1 MASALPSWTS
11 TARPSSTS
19 SHPDLAAARQVISVT
34 PAPPGRAAAGPAD
47 HCVSKHPLS
56 GVQRHAITGTV
67 KAVAPDAGTLQGAT
81 RAAGQRRAGD
91 DDPNAGLPAQ
101 DAVAAVG
108 GPFGRQAVD
117 EAAVPAAEALQG
129 TALVGAGQV

>member
-1 MASALPSWTS
+1 MASVLPSSTS

-19 SHPDLAAARQVISVT
+19 SRPDLAAARQVISYHAS
-34 PAPPGRAAAGPAD
+34 PAERAAAGLAD

-56 GVQRHAITGTV
+56 GVQRHAITDTV

-81 RAAGQRRAGD
+81 RTAGQRRAGD
-91 DDPNAGLPAQ
+91 DDPNASLPAQ

-108 GPFGRQAVD
+108 GP
-117 EAAVPAAEALQG
+117 
-129 TALVGAGQV
+129 